1 MLIAH
6 AQTTFHHILKLIV
19 APKGGVYTC
28 FADNGFGPQPVTK
41 AVKLEVHC
49 EFFIPSII
57 ISTLHNHWHRYTEFT
72 CKL

>member
-49 EFFIPSII
+49 EF
-57 ISTLHNHWHRYTEFT
+57 
-72 CKL
+72 